1 MAGTLTPS
9 IRVGLLLL
17 GAALA
22 AAATLAAA
30 QGAATDP
37 TRPAIGAG
45 AAESA
50 AIQDPTA
57 TTAGLQSVF
66 IRKGGKS
73 GALINGEYVEQGG
86 RVGESVLLKV
96 GEDFVVLKGPGGKEV
111 LRLMPGV
118 DKRASGGTGKTVMPT
133 DVQMSEK
140 PRGKNK

>member
-30 QGAATDP
+30 QGAADP

-45 AAESA
+45 AAEA
-50 AIQDPTA
+50 AATQDPA
-57 TTAGLQSVF
+57 AATAGLQSVF

-96 GEDFVVLKGPGGKEV
+96 GENFVVLKGPGGKEV
-111 LRLMPGV
+111 LRLTPGV
-118 DKRASGGTGKTVMPT
+118 DVRAAGGTGRAVQPMDVPAPEKKT
-133 DVQMSEK
+133 K
-140 PRGKNK
+140 GKRQ